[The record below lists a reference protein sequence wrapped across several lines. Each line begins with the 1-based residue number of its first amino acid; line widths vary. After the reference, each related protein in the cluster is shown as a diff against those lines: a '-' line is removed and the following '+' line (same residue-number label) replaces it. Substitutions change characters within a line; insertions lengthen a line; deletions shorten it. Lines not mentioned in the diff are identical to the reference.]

1 MDKINFIINSF
12 KEKKIIIILISY
24 QFDKN
29 NITIE
34 FKQKYE
40 HSVIQNKLKKI
51 ENLFFNQRLD
61 DNQLSKICEIL
72 YKEIKN
78 HNKRKFFIIFREY
91 FFSRTPISE
100 SERNT
105 IITFLT
111 SQPNNDNELLF
122 LMNFLY
128 QIKEPLK
135 NEEKE
140 DLKIYLS
147 EISCDNKLF
156 KLNVSKNNNI
166 IQDDTDIW
174 FTNESFLVYN
184 TKIIFSQKKQAYCG
198 ELSKLKFNFSLGF
211 GGKQTKLN
219 SNDPEYKLYQYLDS
233 DINIDICLDL
243 QNEYSFKRK
252 KFMNESISYL
262 SESDQEIIKKKEIFS
277 KSIIMVK
284 IMTKKIF
291 ISFNQILRIFMDV
304 CNNFQIKQSLF
315 KQTL

>member
-1 MDKINFIINSF
+1 M
-12 KEKKIIIILISY
+12 
-24 QFDKN
+24 
-29 NITIE
+29 
-34 FKQKYE
+34 
-40 HSVIQNKLKKI
+40 
-51 ENLFFNQRLD
+51 D

-78 HNKRKFFIIFREY
+78 HNKRTFFIIFSEY
-91 FFSRTPISE
+91 FFSRASISE

-156 KLNVSKNNNI
+156 KLNALKNNI

-184 TKIIFSQKKQAYCG
+184 TKNNIFPKKA
-198 ELSKLKFNFSLGF
+198 SLLWGI
-211 GGKQTKLN
+211 
-219 SNDPEYKLYQYLDS
+219 E
-233 DINIDICLDL
+233 
-243 QNEYSFKRK
+243 
-252 KFMNESISYL
+252 
-262 SESDQEIIKKKEIFS
+262 
-277 KSIIMVK
+277 
-284 IMTKKIF
+284 
-291 ISFNQILRIFMDV
+291 
-304 CNNFQIKQSLF
+304 QIKV
-315 KQTL
+315 

>member
-1 MDKINFIINSF
+1 M
-12 KEKKIIIILISY
+12 
-24 QFDKN
+24 
-29 NITIE
+29 
-34 FKQKYE
+34 
-40 HSVIQNKLKKI
+40 
-51 ENLFFNQRLD
+51 D

-78 HNKRKFFIIFREY
+78 HNKRTFFIIFSEY

-156 KLNVSKNNNI
+156 KLNVLKNNI